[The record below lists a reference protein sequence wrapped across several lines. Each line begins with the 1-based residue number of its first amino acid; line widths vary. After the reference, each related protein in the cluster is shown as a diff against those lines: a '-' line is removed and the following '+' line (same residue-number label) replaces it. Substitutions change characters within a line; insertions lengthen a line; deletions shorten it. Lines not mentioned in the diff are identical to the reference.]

1 MMFSRRTVLTG
12 LFGLTATATGV
23 VGRPTGAVAA
33 KPHDRLDAVID
44 ISHSTTV
51 NDFRLARQRSN
62 ILGVIHKASE
72 GGDWRDPLYAKR
84 RAEAEAAG
92 LLWGAYHF
100 GTHEYSGA
108 DQAAMFLKAAH
119 PGPKTLLALD
129 LEFNEQNPSNTMRLR
144 QAEEFVRTIGAITGR
159 HPLIYTNATWA
170 DGEPMGHPKYS
181 LGGRISEHSILAN
194 CPLWLAD
201 YRFEPQ
207 LPSAWRGKGWH
218 FWQYAGDTEDGG
230 PRGHRV
236 RSVSGVVRCDRN
248 LFKGNVAMLHKF
260 WTSAVEDGPT
270 RRKA

>member
-1 MMFSRRTVLTG
+1 MITRRTVLTG
-12 LFGLTATATGV
+12 LFGIAATAASAAT
-23 VGRPTGAVAA
+23 RPQKALAT
-33 KPHDRLDAVID
+33 KPHGRLDAVID

-51 NDFRLARQRSN
+51 HDFRLARQRSN

-72 GGDWRDPLYAKR
+72 GGDWRDPLYTKR

-108 DQAAMFLKAAH
+108 DQAAMFLNSAR
-119 PGPKTLLALD
+119 PGPSTLLALD
-129 LEFNEQNPSNTMRLR
+129 LEFNEQNPSNTMRLG
-144 QAEEFVRTIGAITGR
+144 QAEEFVRSILAATGR

-170 DGEPMGHPKYS
+170 EDQPMGHPQHR
-181 LGGRISEHSILAN
+181 LGGHITEHSILAN

-201 YRFEPQ
+201 YRSEPQ

-218 FWQYAGDTEDGG
+218 FWQYAGDTEAGG
-230 PRGHRV
+230 PRGRRV

-248 LFKGNVAMLHKF
+248 LFRGDAATLRKF
-260 WTSAVEDGPT
+260 WTAAVGGPAPK
-270 RRKA
+270 RKA

>member
-1 MMFSRRTVLTG
+1 MLTG
-12 LFGLTATATGV
+12 LFGLAATATGV
-23 VGRPTGAVAA
+23 AGRPNEALAA
-33 KPHDRLDAVID
+33 KSHGRLDAVID

-51 NDFRLARQRSN
+51 HDFRLARRRSN

-84 RAEAEAAG
+84 RNEAESAG

-108 DQAAMFLKAAH
+108 DQAAMFLKSAR
-119 PGPKTLLALD
+119 PGPSTLLALD

-144 QAEEFVRTIGAITGR
+144 QAEDFVRSILAATGR
-159 HPLIYTNATWA
+159 HPLIYTNAAWA
-170 DGEPMGHPKYS
+170 DGQPMGRSQHR

-248 LFKGNVAMLHKF
+248 LFQGDAAMLRKF
-260 WTSAVEDGPT
+260 WMAAGGSAT
-270 RRKA
+270 TKRKA

>member
-1 MMFSRRTVLTG
+1 MFTRRTVLTG
-12 LFGLTATATGV
+12 LFGLTAAAAGV
-23 VGRPTGAVAA
+23 VSRPTNAVAA
-33 KPHDRLDAVID
+33 KSGGKLDAVID

-72 GGDWRDPLYAKR
+72 GGDWRDPLYVKR
-84 RAEAEAAG
+84 RAEAEAVG

-108 DQAAMFLKAAH
+108 DQAAMFLNAAR
-119 PGPKTLLALD
+119 PGPSTLMALD

-144 QAEEFVRTIGAITGR
+144 QAEEFVKSIVATTGR
-159 HPLIYTNATWA
+159 HPMIYTTAAWA
-170 DGEPMGHPKYS
+170 DGEPMGHPQYR

-218 FWQYAGDTEDGG
+218 FWQYAGDTDDGG

-248 LFKGNVAMLHKF
+248 LFKGDATMLHKF
-260 WTSAVEDGPT
+260 WTASAGNGPT